1 MKNTEQF
8 NQFVSDKIDSLDSL
22 DIESTL
28 PMLYYERLFEIISEI
43 NDKAYSIIST
53 LELQLESTQQLLDSV
68 QQTNQAL
75 IKRKVELNSITSA
88 IINTKKSNV
97 K

>member
-8 NQFVSDKIDSLDSL
+8 NQFVSEKINSL
-22 DIESTL
+22 DIESTF
-28 PMLYYERLFEIISEI
+28 PQLYIEQLIDIISKI
-43 NDKAYSIIST
+43 NEKAFTIIST
-53 LELQLESTQQLLDSV
+53 LEIQLESTQQLLDSV

-75 IKRKVELNSITSA
+75 IKRKVEFNNVASA
-88 IINTKKSNV
+88 IINTKKPNV

>member
-1 MKNTEQF
+1 MKNTEIF
-8 NQFVSDKIDSLDSL
+8 NQFVSEKIDSL
-22 DIESTL
+22 DIESTF
-28 PMLYYERLFEIISEI
+28 PQLYIEQLIDIISEI
-43 NDKAYSIIST
+43 NSKAFTIIST

-88 IINTKKSNV
+88 IINNKKPNV